1 MHTKRE
7 WRGHLH
13 HWISFASSL
22 FYMGRPNRFVIC
34 ISIQSSQPPPGRPHR
49 THTKLSNYDCESES
63 DRRSPQVEAKSL
75 AVFSGAAAWHRTWGC
90 GSGKA
95 PQNVSGSSIL
105 PTPGRKE
112 PFFTYLTILPR
123 NQRHRTNKRPQKPD
137 PRTTSSVVQS
147 NGRARG

>member
-1 MHTKRE
+1 MKTE
-7 WRGHLH
+7 FVLSIPAIPSFDQTMRGFLA
-13 HWISFASSL
+13 FSL
-22 FYMGRPNRFVIC
+22 FYVGRQYRIVIC
-34 ISIQSSQPPPGRPHR
+34 IPIQSLTTAAGASSHNSRPIAQILTVNQPRGI
-49 THTKLSNYDCESES
+49 
-63 DRRSPQVEAKSL
+63 
-75 AVFSGAAAWHRTWGC
+75 FSAGGAGIAHWGC